1 MSVTTTSTFAS
12 TGSSEDDSLAQ
23 PYGELTNTVR
33 ELVKVMHDGG
43 IGQLEVRQGDLRI
56 SLKSSGF
63 IEAEKVRRE
72 PVAFMTTTEVEPTAE
87 LAEVGHVVTSP
98 MIGTY
103 YSASGPN
110 ERPFVEVGDQVETGQ
125 TVAIIE
131 AMKIMNEI
139 VSERSG
145 TVSEIFVRNGEPVEY
160 GHRLMR
166 LT

>member
-1 MSVTTTSTFAS
+1 MTSTPRLTS
-12 TGSSEDDSLAQ
+12 TDGADISVATGRYDN
-23 PYGELTNTVR
+23 LTEAVR
-33 ELVKVMHDGG
+33 ELVNVMRDGG

-56 SLKSSGF
+56 SLKSSHFMETERPHHAPAPIGGRP
-63 IEAEKVRRE
+63 EATED
-72 PVAFMTTTEVEPTAE
+72 EVEVAE
-87 LAEVGHVVTSP
+87 GYVVTSP
-98 MIGTY
+98 MIGTF
-103 YSASGPN
+103 YSSPGPN
-110 ERPFVEVGDQVETGQ
+110 ERAFVEIGDQVEAGQ

-145 TVSEIFVRNGEPVEY
+145 TVAEVFVKSGEAVEY

>member
-12 TGSSEDDSLAQ
+12 TSPSDPDNLVPAYAG
-23 PYGELTNTVR
+23 LTNAVR
-33 ELVKVMHDGG
+33 ELVQVMRDGG

-56 SLKSSGF
+56 SLKSAGF
-63 IEAEKVRRE
+63 IESERVRRE
-72 PVAFMTTTEVEPTAE
+72 SVPVAVATEEDNTIAQVE
-87 LAEVGHVVTSP
+87 LGHIVTSP

-110 ERPFVEVGDQVETGQ
+110 ERPFVEVGQKVEAGQ

-166 LT
+166 LV

>member
-1 MSVTTTSTFAS
+1 MTSSQRLTSTDG
-12 TGSSEDDSLAQ
+12 TGVEGVTRGYDD
-23 PYGELTNTVR
+23 LTGAVR
-33 ELVKVMHDGG
+33 ELVNVMRDGG

-56 SLKSSGF
+56 SLKSSRFVETESSHHAPAHVGNH
-63 IEAEKVRRE
+63 IEESDEKIEVAE
-72 PVAFMTTTEVEPTAE
+72 
-87 LAEVGHVVTSP
+87 GYVVTSP
-98 MIGTY
+98 MIGTFY
-103 YSASGPN
+103 TAPGPN
-110 ERPFVEVGDQVETGQ
+110 ERAFVEVGDQVEAGQ

-145 TVSEIFVRNGEPVEY
+145 TVAEFFVKNGEAVEY